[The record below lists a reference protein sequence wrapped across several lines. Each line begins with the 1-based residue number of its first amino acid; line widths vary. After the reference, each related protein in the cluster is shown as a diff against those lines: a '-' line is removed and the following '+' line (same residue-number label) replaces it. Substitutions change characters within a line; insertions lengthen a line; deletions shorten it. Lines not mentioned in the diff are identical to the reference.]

1 MRQTIDIPPGTALKE
16 LTFAEPGTYPF
27 VTHRFCDASKGALG
41 LFKVSYEA
49 AGELLG
55 RRGPLRS

>member
-1 MRQTIDIPPGTALKE
+1 MRQTIDIPPGDGAMVE

-41 LFKVSYEA
+41 MFKVS
-49 AGELLG
+49 
-55 RRGPLRS
+55 